1 MAKIIWYNTAKQQL
15 IENIMYALME
25 FGETTA
31 KRWETDVHTVE
42 SRLERY
48 PTSYPPEP
56 LLSSRQKPYRFCH
69 VMHRRFK
76 LIYCYD
82 ESKDVVNIL
91 DVWDTKMNPLTL
103 VKRIR

>member
-1 MAKIIWYNTAKQQL
+1 MAKIIWHNTAKQQL
-15 IENIMYALME
+15 IENITCALIE

-31 KRWETDVHTVE
+31 NRWETDVHAVE
-42 SRLERY
+42 LRLERY

-56 LLSSRQKPYRFCH
+56 LLSSRPKQYRFCH

-76 LIYCYD
+76 LIYFYD
-82 ESKDVVNIL
+82 ESKDVVNIM
-91 DVWDTKMNPLTL
+91 DVWDTKMNPQNL